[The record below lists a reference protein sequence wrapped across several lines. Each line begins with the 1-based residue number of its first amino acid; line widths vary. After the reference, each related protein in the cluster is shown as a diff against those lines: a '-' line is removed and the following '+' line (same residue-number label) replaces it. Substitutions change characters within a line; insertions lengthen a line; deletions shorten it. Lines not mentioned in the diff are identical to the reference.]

1 MALCFKIAQLALERA
16 HPSFPILC
24 CLARE
29 QDVSPDKRVPA
40 AIAHGT
46 DWIERYPCIAA
57 AALKNRQKHFVVEGE
72 EVVLGVDDVSD
83 FDALHS
89 LPGSFNFP
97 RLRWI
102 FSKIRWLWAS
112 RSSRSSSRRRYSR
125 RHRICRCLTP
135 PNPTEAGR
143 DLDQAQLRFQHEDE
157 KLLPRF

>member
-72 EVVLGVDDVSD
+72 EVV
-83 FDALHS
+83 
-89 LPGSFNFP
+89 
-97 RLRWI
+97 
-102 FSKIRWLWAS
+102 
-112 RSSRSSSRRRYSR
+112 RR
-125 RHRICRCLTP
+125 
-135 PNPTEAGR
+135 
-143 DLDQAQLRFQHEDE
+143 
-157 KLLPRF
+157 